1 MAYGAYPT
9 YGSSYQG
16 IGYFS
21 PQAQGLQ
28 PVQQMQMPQQ
38 TIQQAPQPQTAPTN
52 GLNWIE
58 GAEAAKAYIVA
69 PNCTVV
75 LFDTKNPIM
84 YIKSADLSGMPST
97 RTFRIEEIGEN
108 LPNMQSKAE
117 IPGVSREE
125 MQEFESRI
133 EKLEKQIQSFSN
145 AKSKGKVKEA
155 AEDEPT
161 V

>member
-9 YGSSYQG
+9 YGSNYQG

-28 PVQQMQMPQQ
+28 SIQQMQMPQQ
-38 TIQQAPQPQTAPTN
+38 TIQPAPQPQAAPTN

-108 LPNMQSKAE
+108 LPNVPSKDV
-117 IPGVSREE
+117 PGVSREE

-133 EKLEKQIQSFSN
+133 EKLEKQIQSLSA
-145 AKSKGKVKEA
+145 AKPKGKVKEA